1 MGKWNKCSWLALLV
15 CFSFSI
21 EASGKTNKA
30 IIGASATAGN
40 SASSTNDAFNSVFVS
55 NITEKTVTIKSEKIS
70 VKEALKLVKKQTGV
84 DIIYDNA
91 TLKNV
96 NLRLSLEK
104 VPLEKA
110 LSVICTQAGVRYE
123 IVENNCV
130 LILPANHNSKNKTIT
145 GIVKDELGEPIIGA
159 SVMVKG
165 TNYGTI
171 ADMDGR
177 FMLSFPEKAGSKLV
191 FSFVGMNSVEENLG
205 NKRVFNVRLKSQAT
219 NLDEI
224 VVVGYGTAKAKDLT
238 GAVSRV
244 SKQDIKSAPMT
255 TNIQGMLQG
264 KAAGV
269 NVMIASASP
278 TSPISVVIRGVSS
291 LSGNGQP
298 LWIIDGVP
306 QYSNDVSG
314 DVSNTLYNLNLND
327 VESLDVLKDASAT
340 AIYGSRAANGV
351 VIVTTKTGSSGS
363 KPTIELTTRYG
374 FQAISSNDFRTMNV
388 DQYIMYSKQAN
399 IDEAFRQGKLTY
411 FNKRYL
417 DENKFNALNTSQW
430 TKEDLTGM
438 FKDNAYYNG
447 RDDYWDM
454 MTQNAAVQEYNLSVR
469 GGSQQSS
476 YYASL
481 NYKDQDGIVKGS
493 NSKLLSVR
501 FNFETKVREALK
513 FGLNMD
519 ASSREA
525 SDKDNM
531 ISKIIG
537 IRPDY
542 PAYDED
548 GNIYTVD
555 YYTKNPLLE
564 LKDKNESQSRNLNAS
579 LFLEYNILSY
589 LKFRTTGNI
598 AYTNYKS
605 DQFTRKYYDDGTNS
619 ALQRNRQ
626 NYVMVWENLLTFY
639 KTMGKHDVQAIAGYS
654 MEKNWYDMMQASGSN
669 FPDDDILTDLGS
681 AATRGAMK
689 SEKET
694 NALISAFARI
704 QYKFNN
710 RYLLTATYR
719 ADGSSKFGKDNRW
732 GYFPSIAAG
741 WIATEE
747 SFMDFVKPA
756 LSYFKLRASYG
767 LTGSQNLDNY
777 DFASRFSSS
786 SYNGQPGSSPSSL
799 GNSLL
804 QWESQAQT
812 DLGFDFGFL
821 NDRIRGSFGWYRKY
835 VDNLIYDKPVPTSSA
850 FSNVRQNVGA
860 ISNTGIEFDIRG
872 ELIKT
877 RDLTWEIN
885 FNIAKNKG
893 KLEKLNGVT
902 KSIGGTAYEYFKLEE
917 GGELGRFYGYVDA
930 GRLFLNNEELWA
942 TKPIDPATGKV
953 TNYRATTPEGAGDV
967 YVMDLNGDGK
977 ITADGDRQYLGSS
990 NPDFFGGFG
999 TTFYWKGL
1007 MANLTF
1013 TYSVGGKRLWQQEIS
1028 TCGGLNVYNAPTFVL
1043 DSWSMKGEE
1052 ATYPFS
1058 SHYGW
1063 GNNGVFTDRWLH
1075 NASYLRLSAINL
1087 SYRLPEKW
1095 FKKFLVKGIET
1106 TFQATNLF
1114 TITPYPGMDPQ
1125 GNFAVS
1131 SSSGVAL
1138 RGFGTD
1144 YSTYP
1149 AARSFNFGIKFIFN

>member
-1 MGKWNKCSWLALLV
+1 MWGRSASRPPRGRFLMMLL
-15 CFSFSI
+15 CMCCIF
-21 EASGKTNKA
+21 
-30 IIGASATAGN
+30 N
-40 SASSTNDAFNSVFVS
+40 SAIAD
-55 NITEKTVTIKSEKIS
+55 ITADKIVTIKSENIS
-70 VKEALKLVKKQTGV
+70 VKDALNAVKKQTGMNIV
-84 DIIYDNA
+84 YEDA
-91 TLKNV
+91 TLNNV
-96 NLRLSLEK
+96 PLKLKLEK
-104 VPLEKA
+104 VPFEQA
-110 LSVICTQAGVRYE
+110 LSVICSQAGMRYE
-123 IVENNCV
+123 LVENNYV
-130 LILPANHNSKNKTIT
+130 LILPIDRNSKRKTIT
-145 GIVKDELGEPIIGA
+145 GIVRDELGEPVVGA
-159 SVMVKG
+159 SVVVKG
-165 TNYGTI
+165 TTFGTI
-171 ADMDGR
+171 ADMDGQ
-177 FMLSFPEKAGSKLV
+177 FMLSFPENAGNKLM
-191 FSFVGMNSVEENLG
+191 FSFIGMNTVEENMG
-205 NKRVFNVRLKSQAT
+205 TRRVFNVRLKSSTT
-219 NLDEI
+219 NLDE
-224 VVVGYGTAKAKDLT
+224 VVVIGYGTAKPRDLT
-238 GAVSRV
+238 GAMARV
-244 SKQDIKSAPMT
+244 SKEDIKSAPMT

-269 NVMIASASP
+269 NVMIANASP

-327 VESLDVLKDASAT
+327 VESIDVLKDASAT

-351 VIVTTKTGSSGS
+351 VLVTTKTGAAGS
-363 KPTIELTTRYG
+363 KPTIELTARYG
-374 FQAISSNDFRTMNV
+374 FQSISSNDFRTMDV
-388 DQYIMYSKQAN
+388 DQYIMYSKQIN
-399 IDEAFRQGKLTY
+399 IDEAFRNGKLTY

-430 TKEDLTGM
+430 TKEDLAGM
-438 FKDNAYYNG
+438 FKENAYYNG
-447 RDDYWDM
+447 HDDYWNM

-493 NSKLLSVR
+493 NSKLLSAR

-513 FGLNMD
+513 FGINMD

-525 SDKDNM
+525 TDKDNM

-542 PAYDED
+542 PAYNED
-548 GNIYTVD
+548 GSINTID
-555 YYTKNPLLE
+555 SYTKNPLLE

-579 LFLEYNILSY
+579 LFLEYNILPC

-598 AYTNYKS
+598 AYTNYKL
-605 DQFTRKYYDDGTNS
+605 DKFTRKYYEDGTNS
-619 ALQRNRQ
+619 ATQNNRQ

-639 KTMGKHDVQAIAGYS
+639 KTMGKHDVQALTGYS
-654 MEKNWYDMMQASGSN
+654 MEKNWYDMMEASGSN

-689 SEKET
+689 SGKET

-741 WIATEE
+741 WIASEE
-747 SFMDFVKPA
+747 SFMDFLKPA
-756 LSYFKLRASYG
+756 LSYLKLRASYG

-812 DLGFDFGFL
+812 DIGLDFGFL
-821 NDRIRGSFGWYRKY
+821 NDRIRGGFGWYRKY

-850 FSNVRQNVGA
+850 FSEISQNVGA

-885 FNIAKNKG
+885 LNIAHNKG

-902 KSIGGTAYEYFKLEE
+902 KSIGGTANEYFKLEE

-930 GRLFLNNEELWA
+930 GRLFLNEEELWA

-953 TNYRATTPEGAGDV
+953 TNYRATTPEGAGDI

-999 TTFYWKGL
+999 TSFYWKGL
-1007 MANLTF
+1007 MANFTF
-1013 TYSVGGKRLWQQEIS
+1013 TYSVGGKRLWQQELK
-1028 TCGGLNVYNAPTFVL
+1028 TCNGLNVYNAPTFVL
-1043 DSWSMKGEE
+1043 DSWSVKGED
-1052 ATYPFS
+1052 ATYPFA

-1063 GNNGVFTDRWLH
+1063 GNNGVFTNRWLH

-1095 FKKFLVKGIET
+1095 FKNVLVKGIEA

-1114 TITPYPGMDPQ
+1114 TVTPYPGMDPQ

-1131 SSSGVAL
+1131 STSGVAL
-1138 RGFGTD
+1138 GGFGTD

>member
-1 MGKWNKCSWLALLV
+1 MWRR
-15 CFSFSI
+15 
-21 EASGKTNKA
+21 
-30 IIGASATAGN
+30 
-40 SASSTNDAFNSVFVS
+40 SASRPPRGRFLMMLLCMCCIFSSAFAG
-55 NITEKTVTIKSEKIS
+55 ITADKTVTIKSENIS
-70 VKEALKLVKKQTGV
+70 VKDALNAVRKQTGMNIV
-84 DIIYDNA
+84 YEDA
-91 TLKNV
+91 TLNNV
-96 NLRLSLEK
+96 PLKLKLEK
-104 VPLEKA
+104 VPFEQA
-110 LSVICTQAGVRYE
+110 LSVICSQAGMRYE
-123 IVENNCV
+123 LVENNYV
-130 LILPANHNSKNKTIT
+130 LILPIDRNSKRKTIT
-145 GIVKDELGEPIIGA
+145 GVVRDELGEPIVGA
-159 SVMVKG
+159 SVVIKG
-165 TNYGTI
+165 TTFGTI
-171 ADMDGR
+171 ADIDGR
-177 FMLSFPEKAGSKLV
+177 FMLSFPENVGNKLM
-191 FSFVGMNSVEENLG
+191 FSFIGMNTVEENMG
-205 NKRVFNVRLKSQAT
+205 NKRVFNVRLKSSTT
-219 NLDEI
+219 NLDE
-224 VVVGYGTAKAKDLT
+224 VVVIGYGTAKPRDLT
-238 GAVSRV
+238 GAMARV
-244 SKQDIKSAPMT
+244 SKEDIKSAPMT

-269 NVMIASASP
+269 NVMIANASP

-306 QYSNDVSG
+306 QYSNEVSG

-327 VESLDVLKDASAT
+327 VESIDVLKDASAT

-351 VIVTTKTGSSGS
+351 VIVTTKTGAAGS
-363 KPTIELTTRYG
+363 KPTIELTARYG
-374 FQAISSNDFRTMNV
+374 FQSISSNDFRTMDV
-388 DQYIMYSKQAN
+388 DQYIMYSKQIN
-399 IDEAFRQGKLTY
+399 IDEAFRNGKLTY
-411 FNKRYL
+411 FNKRYI
-417 DENKFNALNTSQW
+417 DEKKFNTLNTSQW
-430 TKEDLTGM
+430 TKEDLAGM
-438 FKDNAYYNG
+438 FKDNAYYDG
-447 RDDYWDM
+447 HDDYWDM

-469 GGSQQSS
+469 GGSKQSS

-493 NSKLLSVR
+493 NSKLLSAR
-501 FNFETKVREALK
+501 FNFETKIREALK

-525 SDKDNM
+525 TDKDGM

-542 PAYDED
+542 PAYNED
-548 GNIYTVD
+548 GNINTID

-579 LFLEYNILSY
+579 LFLEYNIFPF

-598 AYTNYKS
+598 AYTNYKL
-605 DQFTRKYYDDGTNS
+605 DKFTRKYYDDGTNS
-619 ALQRNRQ
+619 ATLKNRQ

-681 AATRGAMK
+681 AATRGALN

-719 ADGSSKFGKDNRW
+719 ADGSSRFGKDNRW

-741 WIATEE
+741 WIASEE
-747 SFMDFVKPA
+747 SFMNFLKPA
-756 LSYFKLRASYG
+756 LSYLKLRASYG
-767 LTGSQNLDNY
+767 LTGSQNLGNY

-812 DLGFDFGFL
+812 DIGLDFGFL
-821 NDRIRGSFGWYRKY
+821 NDRIRGGFGWYRKY

-850 FSNVRQNVGA
+850 FSEVSQNVGA

-885 FNIAKNKG
+885 FNIARNKG

-902 KSIGGTAYEYFKLEE
+902 KSIGGTANEYFKLEE

-930 GRLFLNNEELWA
+930 GRLFLNEEELWA

-1007 MANLTF
+1007 MANFTF
-1013 TYSVGGKRLWQQEIS
+1013 TYSVGGKRLWQQELS

-1052 ATYPFS
+1052 ATYPFA

-1063 GNNGVFTDRWLH
+1063 GNNGVFTNRWLH

-1095 FKKFLVKGIET
+1095 FKNFLVKGIET

-1125 GNFAVS
+1125 GNFSVS

>member
-1 MGKWNKCSWLALLV
+1 MWRRLASRPPKMRILMMFACMCCV
-15 CFSFSI
+15 
-21 EASGKTNKA
+21 
-30 IIGASATAGN
+30 
-40 SASSTNDAFNSVFVS
+40 FNSVFA
-55 NITEKTVTIKSEKIS
+55 NIMADKNVTIKSENIS
-70 VKEALKLVKKQTGV
+70 VKDALASVKRQTGMNIMYEDATLNNVPLKLT
-84 DIIYDNA
+84 
-91 TLKNV
+91 
-96 NLRLSLEK
+96 LEK
-104 VPLEKA
+104 VPLEQA
-110 LSVICTQAGVRYE
+110 LSVICSQAGMRYE
-123 IVENNCV
+123 LVENNYV
-130 LILPANHNSKNKTIT
+130 LILPIDRTSKRKTIT
-145 GIVKDELGEPIIGA
+145 GIVRDELGEPVVGA
-159 SVMVKG
+159 SVVVKG
-165 TNYGTI
+165 TTFGTI
-171 ADMDGR
+171 ADMDGQ
-177 FMLSFPEKAGSKLV
+177 FMLSFPENAGNKLM
-191 FSFVGMNSVEENLG
+191 FSFIGMNTVEETMG
-205 NKRVFNVRLKSQAT
+205 NKRVFNIKLKSSTT
-219 NLDEI
+219 NLDE
-224 VVVGYGTAKAKDLT
+224 VVVIGYGTAKPRDLT
-238 GAVSRV
+238 GAMARV
-244 SKQDIKSAPMT
+244 SKEDIKSAPMT

-269 NVMIASASP
+269 NVMIANASP
-278 TSPISVVIRGVSS
+278 TAPISVVIRGVSS
-291 LSGNGQP
+291 LSGTGQP

-327 VESLDVLKDASAT
+327 VESIDILKDASAT

-351 VIVTTKTGSSGS
+351 VLVTTKTGAAGS
-363 KPTIELTTRYG
+363 KPTIELTARYG
-374 FQAISSNDFRTMNV
+374 FQSINSNDFRTMDV
-388 DQYIMYSKQAN
+388 DQYIMYSKQIN

-430 TKEDLTGM
+430 TKEDLAGM
-438 FKDNAYYNG
+438 FKENAYYNG
-447 RDDYWDM
+447 HDDYWDM

-493 NSKLLSVR
+493 NSRLLSAR

-525 SDKDNM
+525 TNKDNM

-542 PAYDED
+542 PAYNED
-548 GNIYTVD
+548 GNINTID
-555 YYTKNPLLE
+555 SYTKNPLLE

-579 LFLEYNILSY
+579 LFLEYNILFC

-598 AYTNYKS
+598 TYTNYKL

-619 ALQRNRQ
+619 ATQKNRQ

-654 MEKNWYDMMQASGSN
+654 MEKNWYDMMQAKGSN

-681 AATRGAMK
+681 AATRGAML

-719 ADGSSKFGKDNRW
+719 ADGSSRFGKDNRW

-741 WIATEE
+741 WIASEE
-747 SFMDFVKPA
+747 NFMDFLKPA
-756 LSYFKLRASYG
+756 LSYLKLRASYG
-767 LTGSQNLDNY
+767 LTGSQNLGNY

-786 SYNGQPGSSPSSL
+786 SYNGQPGASPSSL

-812 DLGFDFGFL
+812 DIGLDFGFL
-821 NDRIRGSFGWYRKY
+821 NDRIRGGFGWYRKY

-850 FSNVRQNVGA
+850 FSEVKQNVGA

-885 FNIAKNKG
+885 FNVAHNKG

-902 KSIGGTAYEYFKLEE
+902 TSIGGTANEYFKLEE

-942 TKPIDPATGKV
+942 AKPINPATGQV
-953 TNYRATTPEGAGDV
+953 TNYRATTPEGAGDI

-1007 MANLTF
+1007 MANFAF

-1028 TCGGLNVYNAPTFVL
+1028 TCNGLNVFNAPTFVL
-1043 DSWSMKGEE
+1043 DSWSMKKEE
-1052 ATYPFS
+1052 ATYPFA

-1063 GNNGVFTDRWLH
+1063 GNNGVFTNRWLH

-1095 FKKFLVKGIET
+1095 FKKFLVKGIEA

-1114 TITPYPGMDPQ
+1114 TVTPYPGMDPQ
-1125 GNFAVS
+1125 GNFSVS
-1131 SSSGVAL
+1131 STSGVAL

-1149 AARSFNFGIKFIFN
+1149 AARTFNFGLKFIFN

>member
-1 MGKWNKCSWLALLV
+1 MWRRLASRPPKMRLLMMFACMCCV
-15 CFSFSI
+15 
-21 EASGKTNKA
+21 
-30 IIGASATAGN
+30 
-40 SASSTNDAFNSVFVS
+40 FNSVFANVMADK
-55 NITEKTVTIKSEKIS
+55 NVTIKSENIS
-70 VKEALKLVKKQTGV
+70 VKDALASVKKQTGMNIMYE
-84 DIIYDNA
+84 DA
-91 TLKNV
+91 TLNNV
-96 NLRLSLEK
+96 PLKLTLEK
-104 VPLEKA
+104 VPLEQA
-110 LSVICTQAGVRYE
+110 LSVICSQAGMRYE
-123 IVENNCV
+123 LVENNYV
-130 LILPANHNSKNKTIT
+130 LILPIDRTSKRKTIT
-145 GIVKDELGEPIIGA
+145 GIVRDELGEPVVGA
-159 SVMVKG
+159 SVVVKG
-165 TNYGTI
+165 TTFGTI
-171 ADMDGR
+171 ADTDGQ
-177 FMLSFPEKAGSKLV
+177 FMLSFPENAGNKLM
-191 FSFVGMNSVEENLG
+191 FSFIGMNTVEENMG
-205 NKRVFNVRLKSQAT
+205 NKRVFNIKLKSTTT
-219 NLDEI
+219 NLDE
-224 VVVGYGTAKAKDLT
+224 VVVIGYGTAKPRDLT
-238 GAVSRV
+238 GAMARV
-244 SKQDIKSAPMT
+244 SKEDIKSAPMT

-278 TSPISVVIRGVSS
+278 TAPISVVIRGVSS

-306 QYSNDVSG
+306 QYSNEVSG

-327 VESLDVLKDASAT
+327 VESIDVLKDASAT

-351 VIVTTKTGSSGS
+351 VIVTTKTGAAGS
-363 KPTIELTTRYG
+363 KPTIELTARYG

-388 DQYIMYSKQAN
+388 DQYIMYSKQIN

-411 FNKRYL
+411 FNKRYI
-417 DENKFNALNTSQW
+417 DENKFNTLTTSQW
-430 TKEDLTGM
+430 TKEDLAGM
-438 FKDNAYYNG
+438 FKENAYYNG
-447 RDDYWDM
+447 RDDYWNM

-493 NSKLLSVR
+493 NSRLLSAR

-531 ISKIIG
+531 IAKIVG

-548 GNIYTVD
+548 GNINTID
-555 YYTKNPLLE
+555 FYTKNPLLE
-564 LKDKNESQSRNLNAS
+564 LKDRNETQSRNLNTS
-579 LFLEYNILSY
+579 MFLEYNILPY
-589 LKFRTTGNI
+589 LKFRTTGNL
-598 AYTNYKS
+598 AYTNYKLES
-605 DQFTRKYYDDGTNS
+605 FTRKYYDDGTNS

-654 MEKNWYDMMQASGSN
+654 MEKNWYDMMEARGSN

-681 AATRGAMK
+681 AATRNAIK

-694 NALISAFARI
+694 NALISAFARV

-741 WIATEE
+741 WIASEE
-747 SFMDFVKPA
+747 SFMDFIKPA
-756 LSYFKLRASYG
+756 LSYLKLRASYG
-767 LTGSQNLDNY
+767 LTGSQNLENY
-777 DFASRFSSS
+777 DFASRFSSG
-786 SYNGQPGSSPSSL
+786 SYNGKPGASPSSL

-812 DLGFDFGFL
+812 DLGLDFGFL
-821 NDRIRGSFGWYRKY
+821 NDRIRGGFGWYRKY

-850 FSNVRQNVGA
+850 FSEVKQNVGA

-885 FNIAKNKG
+885 FNIAHNKG

-902 KSIGGTAYEYFKLEE
+902 TSIGGTAYEQFKLEE

-1007 MANLTF
+1007 MANFTF
-1013 TYSVGGKRLWQQEIS
+1013 TYSVGGKRLWQQELS
-1028 TCGGLNVYNAPTFVL
+1028 TCNGLNVYNAPTFVL
-1043 DSWSMKGEE
+1043 DSWSVKGEE
-1052 ATYPFS
+1052 AAYPFA

-1075 NASYLRLSAINL
+1075 DASYLRLSAVNL

-1095 FKKFLVKGIET
+1095 FKKFLVKGIEA

-1114 TITPYPGMDPQ
+1114 TVTPYPGMDPQ
-1125 GNFAVS
+1125 GNFSVS

-1149 AARSFNFGIKFIFN
+1149 PARTFNFGLKFIFN

>member
-84 DIIYDNA
+84 DIIYDDA

-548 GNIYTVD
+548 GNINTID

>member
-1 MGKWNKCSWLALLV
+1 MWRRLASRPPRVRFLTMLLCMCCV
-15 CFSFSI
+15 F
-21 EASGKTNKA
+21 
-30 IIGASATAGN
+30 N
-40 SASSTNDAFNSVFVS
+40 SAIAGIMADKN
-55 NITEKTVTIKSEKIS
+55 VTIKSENIS
-70 VKEALKLVKKQTGV
+70 VKDALNAVKKQTGMNIMYE
-84 DIIYDNA
+84 DA
-91 TLKNV
+91 TLNNV
-96 NLRLSLEK
+96 PLKLTLEK
-104 VPLEKA
+104 VSLEQA
-110 LSVICTQAGVRYE
+110 LSVICSQAGMRYE
-123 IVENNCV
+123 LVENNYV
-130 LILPANHNSKNKTIT
+130 LILPIDRNSKRKTIT
-145 GIVKDELGEPIIGA
+145 GIVRDELGEPVVGA
-159 SVMVKG
+159 SVVVKG
-165 TNYGTI
+165 TTFGTI
-171 ADMDGR
+171 ADMDGQ
-177 FMLSFPEKAGSKLV
+177 FMLSFPENAGNKLM
-191 FSFVGMNSVEENLG
+191 FSFIGMNTVEENMG
-205 NKRVFNVRLKSQAT
+205 NKRVFNVKLKSSTT
-219 NLDEI
+219 NLDE
-224 VVVGYGTAKAKDLT
+224 VVVIGYGTAKPRDLT
-238 GAVSRV
+238 GAMARV
-244 SKQDIKSAPMT
+244 SKEDIKSAPMT

-278 TSPISVVIRGVSS
+278 TAPISVVIRGVSS

-351 VIVTTKTGSSGS
+351 VIVTTKTGAVGS

-374 FQAISSNDFRTMNV
+374 FQSISSNDFRTMNV
-388 DQYIMYSKQAN
+388 DQYIMYSKQIN
-399 IDEAFRQGKLTY
+399 IDEAFRNGKLTY
-411 FNKRYL
+411 FNKRYI
-417 DENKFNALNTSQW
+417 DENKFNTLNTSQW
-430 TKEDLTGM
+430 TKEDLAGM
-438 FKDNAYYNG
+438 FKENAYYNG
-447 RDDYWDM
+447 HDDYWDM
-454 MTQNAAVQEYNLSVR
+454 MTQNAVVQEYNLSVR

-493 NSKLLSVR
+493 NSRLLSAR

-525 SDKDNM
+525 TDKDNM

-542 PAYDED
+542 PAYNED
-548 GNIYTVD
+548 GSINTID
-555 YYTKNPLLE
+555 SYTKNPLLE
-564 LKDKNESQSRNLNAS
+564 LKDKNDSQSRNLNAS
-579 LFLEYNILSY
+579 LFLEYNILPY

-598 AYTNYKS
+598 AYTNYKL
-605 DQFTRKYYDDGTNS
+605 DQFTRKYYDNGTNS
-619 ALQRNRQ
+619 ATQENRQ
-626 NYVMVWENLLTFY
+626 DYIMVWENLLTFY

-654 MEKNWYDMMQASGSN
+654 MEKNWFDSMEANGSN

-681 AATRGAMK
+681 AATRGDIE

-694 NALISAFARI
+694 NALISAFARV
-704 QYKFNN
+704 QYKINN

-741 WIATEE
+741 WIASEE
-747 SFMDFVKPA
+747 SFMDFMKPA
-756 LSYFKLRASYG
+756 LSYLKLRASYG

-812 DLGFDFGFL
+812 DLGIDFGFL
-821 NDRIRGSFGWYRKY
+821 NDRIRGGLGWYRKY

-850 FSNVRQNVGA
+850 FDNISQNVGA

-885 FNIAKNKG
+885 FNIAHNKG

-902 KSIGGTAYEYFKLEE
+902 KSIGGTANEYFKLEE

-930 GRLFLNNEELWA
+930 GRLFLNEEELWA

-953 TNYRATTPEGAGDV
+953 TYYRATTPEGAGDI

-977 ITADGDRQYLGSS
+977 ITADGDRRYLGSS

-1028 TCGGLNVYNAPTFVL
+1028 TCGGLNVFNAPTFVL

-1052 ATYPFS
+1052 ATYPFA

-1095 FKKFLVKGIET
+1095 FKRFLVKGIEA

-1114 TITPYPGMDPQ
+1114 TVTPYPGMDPQ

-1131 SSSGVAL
+1131 RTQGVAL
-1138 RGFGTD
+1138 SGFGTD

-1149 AARSFNFGIKFIFN
+1149 AARSFNFGLKFIFN

>member
-1 MGKWNKCSWLALLV
+1 MKKNEMWRRSASRPPKMRLLMMLICMCCV
-15 CFSFSI
+15 F
-21 EASGKTNKA
+21 
-30 IIGASATAGN
+30 N
-40 SASSTNDAFNSVFVS
+40 SAFA
-55 NITEKTVTIKSEKIS
+55 NIMADKNVTIKSENIS
-70 VKEALKLVKKQTGV
+70 VKEALNTIKKQTGINIMYE
-84 DIIYDNA
+84 DA
-91 TLKNV
+91 TLNNV
-96 NLRLSLEK
+96 PLKLTLEK
-104 VPLEKA
+104 VPLEQA
-110 LSVICTQAGVRYE
+110 LSVICSQAGMRYE
-123 IVENNCV
+123 LVENNYV
-130 LILPANHNSKNKTIT
+130 LILLIDRNAKRKTIT
-145 GIVKDELGEPIIGA
+145 GIVRDELGEPVVGA
-159 SVMVKG
+159 SVVVKG
-165 TNYGTI
+165 TTFGTI
-171 ADMDGR
+171 ADMDGQ
-177 FMLSFPEKAGSKLV
+177 FMLSFPENAGNKLM
-191 FSFVGMNSVEENLG
+191 FSFIGMNTVEENMG
-205 NKRVFNVRLKSQAT
+205 NKRVFNVKLKSSTT
-219 NLDEI
+219 NLDE
-224 VVVGYGTAKAKDLT
+224 VVVIGYGTAKPRDLT
-238 GAVSRV
+238 GAMARV
-244 SKQDIKSAPMT
+244 SKEDIKSAPMT

-278 TSPISVVIRGVSS
+278 TAPVSVVIRGVSS

-351 VIVTTKTGSSGS
+351 VIVTTKTGSAGS

-388 DQYIMYSKQAN
+388 DQYIMYSKQIN
-399 IDEAFRQGKLTY
+399 IDESFRQGNLTY
-411 FNKRYL
+411 FSKRYL
-417 DENKFNALNTSQW
+417 DENKFKALNTSQW
-430 TKEDLTGM
+430 TKEDLAGM
-438 FKDNAYYNG
+438 FKENAYYNG
-447 RDDYWDM
+447 KDDYWDM
-454 MTQNAAVQEYNLSVR
+454 MTQNAAIQEYNLSVR

-493 NSKLLSVR
+493 NSRLLSAR

-525 SDKDNM
+525 TDKDNM
-531 ISKIIG
+531 ISKIVG

-542 PAYDED
+542 PAYNED
-548 GNIYTVD
+548 GNINTID

-598 AYTNYKS
+598 AYTNYKL

-689 SEKET
+689 SAKET

-741 WIATEE
+741 WIASEE
-747 SFMDFVKPA
+747 NFMDFMKPTI
-756 LSYFKLRASYG
+756 SYLKLRASYG

-812 DLGFDFGFL
+812 DLGLDFGFL
-821 NDRIRGSFGWYRKY
+821 NDRIRGGFGWYRKY

-850 FSNVRQNVGA
+850 FNEVRQNIGA
-860 ISNTGIEFDIRG
+860 ISNTGLEFDIRG
-872 ELIKT
+872 EIIKT

-885 FNIAKNKG
+885 FNIAHNKG

-902 KSIGGTAYEYFKLEE
+902 KSVGGGAYQYFKLEE
-917 GGELGRFYGYVDA
+917 GGELGCFYGYVDA
-930 GRLFLNNEELWA
+930 GRLFLNNEEVWA
-942 TKPIDPATGKV
+942 NKPIDPSTGKV
-953 TNYRATTPEGAGDV
+953 TNYRATTPEGAGDI
-967 YVMDLNGDGK
+967 YVMDLDGDGK
-977 ITADGDRQYLGSS
+977 ITADGDRRYLGSS

-1007 MANLTF
+1007 MANFTF
-1013 TYSVGGKRLWQQEIS
+1013 TYSVGGKRLWQQELN
-1028 TCGGLNVYNAPTFVL
+1028 TCNGLNVYNAPTFVL
-1043 DSWSMKGEE
+1043 DSWSMKGEN

-1095 FKKFLVKGIET
+1095 FKKFLVKGIEA

-1114 TITPYPGMDPQ
+1114 TVTPYPGMDPQ
-1125 GNFAVS
+1125 GNFS
-1131 SSSGVAL
+1131 STSNVAL
-1138 RGFGTD
+1138 NGFGTD

-1149 AARSFNFGIKFIFN
+1149 AARTFNFGLKFIFN

>member
-1 MGKWNKCSWLALLV
+1 MWRRLASRPPKMRILMMFACMCCV
-15 CFSFSI
+15 
-21 EASGKTNKA
+21 
-30 IIGASATAGN
+30 
-40 SASSTNDAFNSVFVS
+40 FNSVFA
-55 NITEKTVTIKSEKIS
+55 NIMADKNVTIKSENIS
-70 VKEALKLVKKQTGV
+70 VKDALASVKKQTGMNIMYE
-84 DIIYDNA
+84 DA
-91 TLKNV
+91 TLNNV
-96 NLRLSLEK
+96 PLKLTLEK
-104 VPLEKA
+104 VPLEQA
-110 LSVICTQAGVRYE
+110 LSVICSQAGMRYE
-123 IVENNCV
+123 LVENNYV
-130 LILPANHNSKNKTIT
+130 LILPIDRTSKRKTIT
-145 GIVKDELGEPIIGA
+145 GIVRDELGEPVVGA
-159 SVMVKG
+159 SVVVKG
-165 TNYGTI
+165 TTFGTI
-171 ADMDGR
+171 ADMDGQ
-177 FMLSFPEKAGSKLV
+177 FMLSFPENTGNKLM
-191 FSFVGMNSVEENLG
+191 FSFIGMNTVEETMG
-205 NKRVFNVRLKSQAT
+205 TKRVFNIKLKSSTT
-219 NLDEI
+219 NLDE
-224 VVVGYGTAKAKDLT
+224 VVVIGYGTAKPRDLT
-238 GAVSRV
+238 GAMARV
-244 SKQDIKSAPMT
+244 SKEEIKSAPMT

-269 NVMIASASP
+269 NVMIANASP
-278 TSPISVVIRGVSS
+278 TAPISVVIRGVSS
-291 LSGNGQP
+291 LSGTGQP

-327 VESLDVLKDASAT
+327 VESIDILKDASAT

-351 VIVTTKTGSSGS
+351 VLVTTKTGAAGS
-363 KPTIELTTRYG
+363 KPTIELTARYG
-374 FQAISSNDFRTMNV
+374 FQSINSNDFRTMDV
-388 DQYIMYSKQAN
+388 DQYIMYSKQIN

-430 TKEDLTGM
+430 TKEDLAGM
-438 FKDNAYYNG
+438 FKENAYYNG
-447 RDDYWDM
+447 HDDYWDM

-493 NSKLLSVR
+493 NSKLLSAR

-525 SDKDNM
+525 TNKDNM

-542 PAYDED
+542 PAYNEE
-548 GNIYTVD
+548 GNINTID
-555 YYTKNPLLE
+555 SYTKNPLLE

-579 LFLEYNILSY
+579 LFLEYNILSC

-598 AYTNYKS
+598 TYTNYKL

-619 ALQRNRQ
+619 ALQKNRQ

-639 KTMGKHDVQAIAGYS
+639 KTMGKHDVQALAGYS
-654 MEKNWYDMMQASGSN
+654 MEKNWYDMMQAQGSN

-694 NALISAFARI
+694 NALISAFARV

-719 ADGSSKFGKDNRW
+719 ADGSSRFGKDNRW

-741 WIATEE
+741 WIASEE
-747 SFMDFVKPA
+747 NFMDFLKPA
-756 LSYFKLRASYG
+756 LSYLKLRASYG
-767 LTGSQNLDNY
+767 LTGSQNLGNY

-786 SYNGQPGSSPSSL
+786 SYNGQPGTSPSSL

-812 DLGFDFGFL
+812 DLGLDFGFL
-821 NDRIRGSFGWYRKY
+821 NDRIRGGFGWYRKY

-850 FSNVRQNVGA
+850 FSEVKQNVGA

-885 FNIAKNKG
+885 FNVAHNKG

-902 KSIGGTAYEYFKLEE
+902 TSIGGTANEYFKLEE

-942 TKPIDPATGKV
+942 AKPINPATGQV
-953 TNYRATTPEGAGDV
+953 TNYRATNPEGAGDI

-1007 MANLTF
+1007 MANFAF
-1013 TYSVGGKRLWQQEIS
+1013 TYSVGGKRLWQQEMS
-1028 TCGGLNVYNAPTFVL
+1028 TCNGLNVFNAPTFVL
-1043 DSWSMKGEE
+1043 DSWSMKKEE
-1052 ATYPFS
+1052 ATYPFA

-1063 GNNGVFTDRWLH
+1063 GNNGVFTNRWLH

-1095 FKKFLVKGIET
+1095 FKKFLVKGIEA

-1114 TITPYPGMDPQ
+1114 TVTPYPGMDPQ
-1125 GNFAVS
+1125 GNFSVS
-1131 SSSGVAL
+1131 PTSGVAL

-1149 AARSFNFGIKFIFN
+1149 AARTFNFGLKFIFN

>member
-1 MGKWNKCSWLALLV
+1 MWRRLASRPPKMRILMMFACMCCV
-15 CFSFSI
+15 
-21 EASGKTNKA
+21 
-30 IIGASATAGN
+30 
-40 SASSTNDAFNSVFVS
+40 FNSVFA
-55 NITEKTVTIKSEKIS
+55 NIMADKNVTIKSENIS
-70 VKEALKLVKKQTGV
+70 VKDALASVKRQTGMNIMYEDATLNNVPLKLT
-84 DIIYDNA
+84 
-91 TLKNV
+91 
-96 NLRLSLEK
+96 LEK
-104 VPLEKA
+104 VPLEQA
-110 LSVICTQAGVRYE
+110 LSVICSQAGMRYE
-123 IVENNCV
+123 LVENNYV
-130 LILPANHNSKNKTIT
+130 LILPIDRTSKRKTIT
-145 GIVKDELGEPIIGA
+145 GIVRDELGEPVVGA
-159 SVMVKG
+159 SVVVKG
-165 TNYGTI
+165 TTFGTI
-171 ADMDGR
+171 ADMDGQ
-177 FMLSFPEKAGSKLV
+177 FMLSFPENAGNKLM
-191 FSFVGMNSVEENLG
+191 FSFIGMNTVEETMG
-205 NKRVFNVRLKSQAT
+205 NKRVFNIKLKSSTT
-219 NLDEI
+219 NLDE
-224 VVVGYGTAKAKDLT
+224 VVVIGYGTAKPRDLT
-238 GAVSRV
+238 GAMARV
-244 SKQDIKSAPMT
+244 SKEDIKSAPMT

-269 NVMIASASP
+269 NVMIANASP
-278 TSPISVVIRGVSS
+278 TAPISVVIRGVSS
-291 LSGNGQP
+291 LSGTGQP

-327 VESLDVLKDASAT
+327 VESIDILKDASAT

-351 VIVTTKTGSSGS
+351 VLVTTKTGAAGS
-363 KPTIELTTRYG
+363 KPTIELTARYG
-374 FQAISSNDFRTMNV
+374 FQSINSNDFRTMDV
-388 DQYIMYSKQAN
+388 DQYIMYSKQIN

-430 TKEDLTGM
+430 TKEDLAGM
-438 FKDNAYYNG
+438 FKENAYYNG
-447 RDDYWDM
+447 HDDYWDM

-493 NSKLLSVR
+493 NSRLLSAR

-525 SDKDNM
+525 TNKDNM

-542 PAYDED
+542 PAYNED
-548 GNIYTVD
+548 GNINTID
-555 YYTKNPLLE
+555 SYTKNPLLE

-579 LFLEYNILSY
+579 LFLEYNILSC

-598 AYTNYKS
+598 TYTNYKL

-619 ALQRNRQ
+619 ATQKNRQ

-654 MEKNWYDMMQASGSN
+654 MEKNWYDMMQAKGSN

-681 AATRGAMK
+681 AATRGAML

-719 ADGSSKFGKDNRW
+719 ADGSSRFGKDNRW

-741 WIATEE
+741 WIASEE
-747 SFMDFVKPA
+747 NFMDFLKPA
-756 LSYFKLRASYG
+756 LSYLKLRASYG
-767 LTGSQNLDNY
+767 LTGSQNLGNY

-786 SYNGQPGSSPSSL
+786 SYNGQPGASPSSL

-812 DLGFDFGFL
+812 DIGLDFGFL
-821 NDRIRGSFGWYRKY
+821 NDRIRGGFGWYRKY

-850 FSNVRQNVGA
+850 FSEVKQNVGA

-885 FNIAKNKG
+885 FNVAHNKG

-902 KSIGGTAYEYFKLEE
+902 TSIGGTANEYFKLEE

-942 TKPIDPATGKV
+942 AKPINPATGQV
-953 TNYRATTPEGAGDV
+953 TNYRATTPEGAGDI

-1007 MANLTF
+1007 MANFAF

-1028 TCGGLNVYNAPTFVL
+1028 TCNGLNVFNAPTFVL
-1043 DSWSMKGEE
+1043 DSWSMKKEE
-1052 ATYPFS
+1052 ATYPFA

-1063 GNNGVFTDRWLH
+1063 GNNGVFTNRWLH

-1095 FKKFLVKGIET
+1095 FKKFLVKGIEA

-1114 TITPYPGMDPQ
+1114 TVTPYPGMDPQ
-1125 GNFAVS
+1125 GNFSVS
-1131 SSSGVAL
+1131 STSGVAL

-1149 AARSFNFGIKFIFN
+1149 AARTFNFGLKFIFN

>member
-1 MGKWNKCSWLALLV
+1 MWRRLASRPPKMRILMMFACMCCV
-15 CFSFSI
+15 
-21 EASGKTNKA
+21 
-30 IIGASATAGN
+30 
-40 SASSTNDAFNSVFVS
+40 FNSVFA
-55 NITEKTVTIKSEKIS
+55 NIMADKNVTIKSENIS
-70 VKEALKLVKKQTGV
+70 VKDALASVKKQTGMNIMYE
-84 DIIYDNA
+84 DA
-91 TLKNV
+91 TLNNV
-96 NLRLSLEK
+96 PLKLTLEK
-104 VPLEKA
+104 VPLEQA
-110 LSVICTQAGVRYE
+110 LSVICSQAGMRYE
-123 IVENNCV
+123 LVENNYV
-130 LILPANHNSKNKTIT
+130 LILPIDRTSKRKTIT
-145 GIVKDELGEPIIGA
+145 GIVRDELGEPVVGA
-159 SVMVKG
+159 SVVVKG
-165 TNYGTI
+165 TTFGTI
-171 ADMDGR
+171 ADMDGQ
-177 FMLSFPEKAGSKLV
+177 FMLSFPENTGNKLM
-191 FSFVGMNSVEENLG
+191 FSFIGMNTVEETMG
-205 NKRVFNVRLKSQAT
+205 TKRVFNIKLKSSTT
-219 NLDEI
+219 NLDE
-224 VVVGYGTAKAKDLT
+224 VVVIGYGTAKPRDLT
-238 GAVSRV
+238 GAMARV
-244 SKQDIKSAPMT
+244 SKEEIKSAPMT

-269 NVMIASASP
+269 NVMIANASP
-278 TSPISVVIRGVSS
+278 TAPISVVIRGVSS
-291 LSGNGQP
+291 LSGTGQP

-327 VESLDVLKDASAT
+327 VESIDILKDASAT

-351 VIVTTKTGSSGS
+351 VLVTTKTGAAGS
-363 KPTIELTTRYG
+363 KPTIELTARYG
-374 FQAISSNDFRTMNV
+374 FQSINSNDFRTMDV
-388 DQYIMYSKQAN
+388 DQYIMYSKQIN

-430 TKEDLTGM
+430 TKEDLAGM
-438 FKDNAYYNG
+438 FKENAYYNG
-447 RDDYWDM
+447 HDDYWDM

-493 NSKLLSVR
+493 NSRLLSAR

-525 SDKDNM
+525 TNKDNM

-542 PAYDED
+542 PAYNEE
-548 GNIYTVD
+548 GNINTID
-555 YYTKNPLLE
+555 SYTKNPLLE

-579 LFLEYNILSY
+579 LFLEYNILSC

-598 AYTNYKS
+598 TYTNYKL

-619 ALQRNRQ
+619 ALQKDRQ

-639 KTMGKHDVQAIAGYS
+639 KTMGKHDVQALAGYS
-654 MEKNWYDMMQASGSN
+654 MEKNWYDMMQAQGSN

-694 NALISAFARI
+694 NALISAFARV

-719 ADGSSKFGKDNRW
+719 ADGSSRFGKDNRW

-741 WIATEE
+741 WIASEE
-747 SFMDFVKPA
+747 NFMDFLKPA
-756 LSYFKLRASYG
+756 LSYLKLRASYG
-767 LTGSQNLDNY
+767 LTGSQNLGNY

-786 SYNGQPGSSPSSL
+786 SYNGQPGTSPSSL

-812 DLGFDFGFL
+812 DLGLDFGFL
-821 NDRIRGSFGWYRKY
+821 NDRIRGGFGWYRKY

-850 FSNVRQNVGA
+850 FSEVKQNVGA

-885 FNIAKNKG
+885 FNVAHNKG

-902 KSIGGTAYEYFKLEE
+902 TSIGGTANEYFKLEE

-942 TKPIDPATGKV
+942 AKPINPATGQV
-953 TNYRATTPEGAGDV
+953 TNYRATNPEGAGDI

-1007 MANLTF
+1007 MANFAF
-1013 TYSVGGKRLWQQEIS
+1013 TYSVGGKRLWQQEMS
-1028 TCGGLNVYNAPTFVL
+1028 TCNGLNVFNAPTFVL
-1043 DSWSMKGEE
+1043 DSWSMKKEE
-1052 ATYPFS
+1052 ATYPFA

-1063 GNNGVFTDRWLH
+1063 GNNGVFTNRWLH

-1095 FKKFLVKGIET
+1095 FKKFLVKGIEA

-1114 TITPYPGMDPQ
+1114 TVTPYPGMDPQ
-1125 GNFAVS
+1125 GNFSVS
-1131 SSSGVAL
+1131 PTSGVAL

-1149 AARSFNFGIKFIFN
+1149 AARTFNFGLKFIFN